1 LQAGRP
7 GLAKVALAAF
17 FWKIRRGAPIERSPH
32 FSQREF
38 PMFKALIAFC
48 LSRRPIVVLGL
59 VMFVAAGF
67 IAFKLLNIEAYPN
80 PTPVILEVTAQAPG
94 LSAEEMER
102 YYTIPMEIG
111 LYTTPGIEVIRSTSF
126 YGLSFVR
133 VSFKYGVDYFFAYA
147 QASIALQQNVNL
159 PGGLV
164 PSIQENSSTGE
175 IYRYQVVGPPHF
187 GIANLRT
194 VQDWIVAR
202 RLLTIP
208 GIAMINSWGG
218 PTKEFQVEVDPHKLE
233 AYSVTVPQI
242 LTALGNANINV
253 GGREIRIGQQSINIR
268 GVGLIDDG
276 GNDDLRQGYKVGD
289 IENVVLAQSNGVPV
303 LVRDVGKVSI
313 GYRPRLGILGRG
325 YRVQNEAVDQD
336 DVVGSIVV
344 MRRTEQTAQM
354 IPLVQAAIE
363 KINHDGSL
371 PPGVHVAP
379 YYDRSHLIALTT
391 HTVLHNLIFGCLLVF
406 LIQWIFLG
414 DLRSATI
421 VGLNIPFALFFATIL
436 LVIQGESANL
446 LSVGAVDF
454 GIIVD
459 SAVILVENIFKNFQR
474 DAEERRSLLQRLG
487 EGFWGVDPTRNPADA
502 TPARGWTDRLRL
514 ILISAL
520 QVDNAVLFS
529 GLITVAGFV
538 PLFTMQ
544 GVEGQIFGPMARTY
558 GYALAGA
565 LISTFTITPVISSML
580 LPKNVREVET
590 IIVRFLHRIY
600 NPTLRFALSH
610 RLLVVGLELALS
622 IGTFTLIAPRLGSE
636 FLPHLEEGNFWIR
649 ASMPITLSLQ
659 DGEAATKK
667 MREILMRHP
676 EVTTVVSQHGR
687 PDDGSDASPFSNV
700 ELFAPLKPFDEWP
713 KGMTKDILTNQ
724 IQEEFNNELPGVIFN
739 FSQYIEDNIEEGI
752 SGVKGVNSVKIVG
765 PNLQVITNLAEQIRD
780 QMSQVRGVTDLGIF
794 PVLGQPNLNIKVDRA
809 KAARYGLNSG
819 DVNAVVQATMGGAVA
834 TSVLEGDRQFDLVVR
849 YTPEYRDSIDKIR
862 NIKVAYQTASGAN
875 AYIPLSELATITLDT
890 GAAWVYHESMQRF
903 IPVKFSVRGR
913 DLGGTVEEAQERIA
927 KNVKLPSGYHLVWAG
942 EYGDLQAAKARL
954 YVIVPISFVLI
965 AGALYGLFNNFL
977 DCILALAGIPDAIVG
992 GILALYISGLHFS
1005 ISAAIGFVS
1014 LFGVSVMDGIL
1025 MITFYNHERALG
1037 FSPMESMYRAASTRM
1052 RPLLMTALS
1061 ACIGLFPAAISTG
1074 IGSQVQ
1080 RPLATVIV
1088 GGMLV
1093 GPIMLLIAVPALR
1106 LIFLSHEH
1114 HPISAIEAG

>member
-1 LQAGRP
+1 
-7 GLAKVALAAF
+7 
-17 FWKIRRGAPIERSPH
+17 
-32 FSQREF
+32 
-38 PMFKALIAFC
+38 MFKSLISFC

-59 VMFVAAGF
+59 LLFAGAGF

-80 PTPVILEVTAQAPG
+80 PTPVILEITAQAPG

-102 YYTIPMEIG
+102 YYTLPTEIG
-111 LYTTPGIEVIRSTSF
+111 LYTTPGIDVIRSTSF

-133 VSFKYGVDYFFAYA
+133 VTFKYGVDYNFAYA
-147 QASIALQQNVNL
+147 QASVAMQQNVNL

-164 PSIQENSSTGE
+164 PTIQANSSTGE
-175 IYRYQVVGPPHF
+175 IYRYQVVGPAHF
-187 GIANLRT
+187 GITNLRT

-208 GIAMINSWGG
+208 GIAAVNSWGG
-218 PTKEFQVEVDPHKLE
+218 PTKEFDVEVDPHKLE
-233 AYSVTVPQI
+233 AYNVSVPQI
-242 LTALGNANINV
+242 LTALGNANLNV

-276 GNDDLRQGYKVGD
+276 GNDDLRRGYKVDD
-289 IENVVLAQSNGVPV
+289 IENVVLTQVNGVPV
-303 LVRDVGKVSI
+303 LVRDVARASVGD
-313 GYRPRLGILGRG
+313 RPRLGILGRD
-325 YRVQNEAVDQD
+325 RQD

-344 MRRTEQTAQM
+344 MRRTEKTADM
-354 IPLVQAAIE
+354 IPKVKAAID
-363 KINHDGSL
+363 KLNHDGSL
-371 PPGVHVAP
+371 PPGVHVLP
-379 YYDRSHLIALTT
+379 YYDRSSLIAITT

-406 LIQWIFLG
+406 FIQWIFLG
-414 DLRSATI
+414 NLRSATI

-436 LVIQGESANL
+436 LVITGESANL

-474 DAEERRSLLQRLG
+474 DAEERRSLIERLAG
-487 EGFWGVDPTRNPADA
+487 GAWGPDPTRSSEPS
-502 TPARGWTDRLRL
+502 TSARGWSDRLRL
-514 ILISAL
+514 ILISAM
-520 QVDNAVLFS
+520 QVDKAVLFS
-529 GLITVAGFV
+529 ALITVAGFV

-565 LISTFTITPVISSML
+565 LLATFTVTPVIASLL
-580 LPKNVREVET
+580 LPKRVKEAETFLVRM
-590 IIVRFLHRIY
+590 LHWLY
-600 NPTLRFALSH
+600 DPALRFSLSH
-610 RLLVVGLELALS
+610 RYLVVGIELTLS
-622 IGTFTLIAPRLGSE
+622 LGTFFVIAPRLGSE

-659 DGEAATKK
+659 DGEAATRK
-667 MREILMRHP
+667 MREILLRHS
-676 EVTTVVSQHGR
+676 EVITVVSQHGR
-687 PDDGSDASPFSNV
+687 PDDGSDAAPFSNV

-713 KGMTKDILTNQ
+713 KGVTKDKLTDQ
-724 IQEEFNNELPGVIFN
+724 IQAEFNNELPGVVFN

-752 SGVKGVNSVKIVG
+752 SGVKGVNSVKVVG
-765 PNLQVITNLAEQIRD
+765 PNLQIITQLAEQIRD
-780 QMSQVRGVTDLGIF
+780 QMSRVRGITDLGIF

-819 DVNAVVQATMGGAVA
+819 DVNTVVQAAMGGAVA
-834 TSVLEGDRQFDLVVR
+834 TSVLEGDRQFELVVR
-849 YTPEYRDSIDKIR
+849 YTPEYRDAIDKVR
-862 NIKVAYQTASGAN
+862 NIKVAYQTSSGAN

-890 GAAWVYHESMQRF
+890 GAAWVYHESVQRF

-913 DLGGTVEEAQERIA
+913 DLGGTVEEAQKRIA
-927 KNVKLPSGYHLVWAG
+927 DNVKLPPGYRLVWAG
-942 EYGDLQAAKARL
+942 EFGDLQEAKKRL
-954 YVIVPISFVLI
+954 EIIVPISFILI
-965 AGALYGLFNNFL
+965 AGALYSLFNNFR
-977 DCILALAGIPDAIVG
+977 DSMLALAGIPDAVVG

-1025 MITFYNHERALG
+1025 MITFYEQERAKGLAPTDAM
-1037 FSPMESMYRAASTRM
+1037 FRAATTRM

-1061 ACIGLFPAAISTG
+1061 ACIGLFPAAVSTG

-1093 GPIMLLIAVPALR
+1093 GPVMLLLAVPALR
-1106 LIFLSHEH
+1106 MIFLGRDNH
-1114 HPISAIEAG
+1114 HTSEVHS